1 MSTSGRTSSACAAVC
16 NDRWTRWKTGE
27 SAVTNLRVFFVGGY
41 LSYRALFNWMHW
53 SYYIPTMLGAPVFQ
67 VLFFAYMGR
76 YAEVEND
83 EFFVVGNAVQLS
95 AMAGIYGMAMTVGG
109 ERWTQTL
116 SQLMATPANRL
127 PLFLG
132 RALPL
137 IANGIITS
145 AFAFVVGWLL
155 LDVEIGASQVPALTV
170 VVAASAFA
178 CTSLGLVVGAIGL
191 RVRDVFFLANLVVYA
206 LVLFCG
212 VNIPLESLPN
222 WMETVSRGLPLT
234 HGIEAARAIADGA
247 SLSEVDYLVWT
258 ELGIGACYAAAA
270 FGLFK
275 LFEFE
280 GRRRASFES
289 I

>member
-27 SAVTNLRVFFVGGY
+27 SAVTNLRVFLVGGY

-67 VLFFAYMGR
+67 VLFFAYIGR
-76 YAEVEND
+76 FAQVRND

-109 ERWTQTL
+109 ERWTMTL

-178 CTSLGLVVGAIGL
+178 CTSPGVVGG
-191 RVRDVFFLANLVVYA
+191 
-206 LVLFCG
+206 
-212 VNIPLESLPN
+212 
-222 WMETVSRGLPLT
+222 
-234 HGIEAARAIADGA
+234 
-247 SLSEVDYLVWT
+247 
-258 ELGIGACYAAAA
+258 
-270 FGLFK
+270 
-275 LFEFE
+275 
-280 GRRRASFES
+280 
-289 I
+289 

>member
-1 MSTSGRTSSACAAVC
+1 MQ
-16 NDRWTRWKTGE
+16 
-27 SAVTNLRVFFVGGY
+27 NLRVFFVGGY

-53 SYYIPTMLGAPVFQ
+53 SYYIPTMLGAPIFQ
-67 VLFFAYMGR
+67 ILFFAYIGR
-76 YAEVEND
+76 YAEVKND

-116 SQLMATPANRL
+116 SPLMATPANRL

-155 LDVEIGASQVPALTV
+155 LDFSLAASQIPALAL
-170 VVAASAFA
+170 VVAVSAFA
-178 CTSLGLVVGAIGL
+178 CTSLGLVVGALGL
-191 RVRDVFFLANLVVYA
+191 RVRDVFFLANTVVY
-206 LVLFCG
+206 LLLLFCG
-212 VNIPLESLPN
+212 VNIPLESLPG
-222 WMETVSRGLPLT
+222 WMEAVGRALPLT
-234 HGIEAARAIADGA
+234 HGIEAARAIAEGA
-247 SLSEVDYLVWT
+247 SLAQVDQLVWT
-258 ELGIGACYAAAA
+258 ELGIGAVYAAAA

-280 GRRRASFES
+280 GRRRASFEA

>member
-1 MSTSGRTSSACAAVC
+1 M
-16 NDRWTRWKTGE
+16 
-27 SAVTNLRVFFVGGY
+27 TNLRVFFVGGY

-155 LDVEIGASQVPALTV
+155 LDVEIGASQVPALAV

-234 HGIEAARAIADGA
+234 HGSEAARAIADGA